1 MSGVAATIAP
11 EVVQSFGSVAL
22 GYVALLV
29 SCASFGMMFTPLKR
43 YDTKDGLFVQW
54 VECSVVL
61 VVGFI
66 INVIR
71 GFPQFEWIAGIGG
84 FLYATGNV
92 FSVPVVNGLG
102 MGIGFLIWGSM
113 QIIVGWSVARFGLF
127 GWVEGTQV
135 KHTIINYIGILIVLV
150 SGVLFLFVKQED
162 HKPKTSPYDGEQGTN
177 LNVESNQ
184 KSPADNS
191 QMIDKSQLVKKIP
204 YVLMTCV
211 LAVLHG
217 LMMTPLEVLQQRQP
231 STDEYRVF
239 DYIWSFYSTVFVFST
254 LYFFLYCAIR
264 REKAYISRELVIPS
278 ALYGLLWS
286 SGMTFWFL
294 SSHKLSQVVA
304 YPITTRLP
312 AIISAIADVVIFKS
326 IAGRNNLL
334 FLAGAIG
341 VGIIGVLLIALS
353 NL

>member
-1 MSGVAATIAP
+1 
-11 EVVQSFGSVAL
+11 
-22 GYVALLV
+22 
-29 SCASFGMMFTPLKR
+29 
-43 YDTKDGLFVQW
+43 
-54 VECSVVL
+54 
-61 VVGFI
+61 
-66 INVIR
+66 
-71 GFPQFEWIAGIGG
+71 
-84 FLYATGNV
+84 
-92 FSVPVVNGLG
+92 
-102 MGIGFLIWGSM
+102 
-113 QIIVGWSVARFGLF
+113 
-127 GWVEGTQV
+127 
-135 KHTIINYIGILIVLV
+135 
-150 SGVLFLFVKQED
+150 
-162 HKPKTSPYDGEQGTN
+162 
-177 LNVESNQ
+177 
-184 KSPADNS
+184 
-191 QMIDKSQLVKKIP
+191 
-204 YVLMTCV
+204 MTCV

-231 STDEYRVF
+231 SNDEYRVF

-264 REKAYISRELVIPS
+264 REKAYVARELVIPS

-312 AIISAIADVVIFKS
+312 AIISAIADV
-326 IAGRNNLL
+326 GRNNLL